1 MGRISYHIGYNAC
14 IAGRDILY
22 YNIGCN
28 LSNVGGGGLH
38 LVCYLG
44 RAVMTTMDFT
54 ELLGEGTGRTTP
66 DAYNTAWVARVPAA
80 NGSGPA
86 WPEALD
92 YLRDNQLNDGGWGDC
107 YSYYAHE
114 RTISTLA
121 ALLALLEWG
130 ESPRSERIQRG
141 VAALYQYA
149 SDLPTEPHEPI
160 GFELLL
166 PRIGVE
172 VESFDI
178 DLPRWPGVV
187 RMAEQKAA
195 LIGQLVPD
203 YEAPRSWWF
212 NMEMMLPY
220 QLAALDHRILTPHG
234 SIAISPAATAAY
246 LRAIR
251 LKGKDAPAA
260 AAFLDRVLSL
270 SGGGAG
276 VCYPIEGFEVMWTL
290 DNYRRAGLAPDHAAF
305 APLIR
310 WLADYWQSSNTGV
323 SHSQVFP
330 VADGDDTAVA
340 YKVLSWAGKA
350 PSDKQL
356 LRFWN
361 SERRH
366 FLTYLDERTPSVS
379 AAVHALGAF
388 REDEANAIHREIA
401 ESLTTWL
408 GEQMEEAG
416 ALYDKWHWSPL
427 YATTRVVPDL
437 LGWDD
442 NLAQKCI
449 DFILQEQRPDGGW
462 GVGKR
467 SNLEETSMAVLSLIV
482 AHRSGLL
489 KDDQPLRRAA
499 AYMKEQEGA
508 QPGEQ
513 LWIGKA
519 LYRPI
524 GVVDSLVKAARA
536 SLELAGFD
544 HGRPPG
550 SLLPQRA

>member
-1 MGRISYHIGYNAC
+1 
-14 IAGRDILY
+14 
-22 YNIGCN
+22 
-28 LSNVGGGGLH
+28 
-38 LVCYLG
+38 
-44 RAVMTTMDFT
+44 MTMMNFT
-54 ELLGEGTGRTTP
+54 ELLGAGTGRTTP
-66 DAYNTAWVARVPAA
+66 DAYNTAWVARVPAET
-80 NGSGPA
+80 NVSEPA
-86 WPEALD
+86 WPEALE
-92 YLRDNQLNDGGWGDC
+92 YLRKNQLKDGGWGDC
-107 YSYYAHE
+107 YGYYAHE

-178 DLPRWPGVV
+178 DLPRWPGVE

-195 LIGQLVPD
+195 LIGRLVPD
-203 YEAPRSWWF
+203 YDAPRSWWF

-220 QLAALDHRILTPHG
+220 QLADLDERILTPHG

-246 LRAIR
+246 LRAAR
-251 LKGKDAPAA
+251 LKGKDVPAA
-260 AAFLDRVLSL
+260 AAFLDRVLDL

-276 VCYPIEGFEVMWTL
+276 VCYPIEGFEVIWTL
-290 DNYRRAGLAPDHAAF
+290 DNYRRAGLEPHHAAL
-305 APLIR
+305 APLIS
-310 WLADYWQSSNTGV
+310 WLADYWRSSDTGV
-323 SHSQVFP
+323 SHSQAFP

-340 YKVLSWAGKA
+340 YKVLSWAGEA
-350 PSDKQL
+350 PSDKPL
-356 LRFWN
+356 MRFWDN
-361 SERRH
+361 ERRH

-388 REDEANAIHREIA
+388 REDEANATHREIA
-401 ESLTTWL
+401 EDLTYWL
-408 GEQMEEAG
+408 REQMEEAG

-442 NLAQKCI
+442 DLAQQCI
-449 DFILQEQRPDGGW
+449 DFVLQEQRPDGGW
-462 GVGKR
+462 GVRKR
-467 SNLEETSMAVLSLIV
+467 SNLEETSMAVLSLI
-482 AHRSGLL
+482 AAQRSGLL
-489 KDDQPLRRAA
+489 KDDQPIRRAA
-499 AYMKEQEGA
+499 DYLIEWADAK
-508 QPGEQ
+508 PSEQ

-519 LYRPI
+519 LYRPV
-524 GVVDSLVKAARA
+524 GVVDSLVRAARA
-536 SLELAGFD
+536 SLEIEELG
-544 HGRPPG
+544 HGRPPR
-550 SLLPQRA
+550 SLLPQAR